1 MSKNT
6 CFTNENTRLT
16 TNPPSSSPLSLP
28 LLSPCVRPKRLRVCR
43 HHAHVCFNMCAGC
56 RHTRGRFEWTH
67 GGVSESTYGFFLVF
81 FSACQSTHTQT
92 KHTARPPT
100 SPRPQRHTP
109 QQHDHNTTRRQTETD
124 RYRQRHRKKT
134 EKEREE
140 KTKEKEREEK
150 MKEKMKEKMRHDK
163 D

>member
-16 TNPPSSSPLSLP
+16 TNPSLFLSSLSLP
-28 LLSPCVRPKRLRVCR
+28 LLSPCVRPKRPRVCR

-81 FSACQSTHTQT
+81 FSVPQHTHR
-92 KHTARPPT
+92 HRPNT
-100 SPRPQRHTP
+100 
-109 QQHDHNTTRRQTETD
+109 QHDHQHHHDHNDTHHNNTITTPHGDRQRQTDTDRDIERRQ
-124 RYRQRHRKKT
+124 RKR
-134 EKEREE
+134 EKRRRKRKRE
-140 KTKEKEREEK
+140 KR
-150 MKEKMKEKMRHDK
+150 R
-163 D
+163 